1 MNYIHASKYMI
12 TYTSTKAKDLMSQ
25 LLHYV
30 LRMVWNCE
38 EWAYENSTLDMAA
51 ESQCSGGAVV
61 LRMARKDG

>member
-1 MNYIHASKYMI
+1 
-12 TYTSTKAKDLMSQ
+12 MSQ

-38 EWAYENSTLDMAA
+38 DWAYGNSTLDMAA